1 MIGWRLICHPLCA
14 ARETN
19 QKSRLIK
26 KKMTVTHSK
35 ESFEYLNHRH
45 TKNKTPSSHQI
56 KHNNYKRQAGKWN
69 AERKHVFVIQPVV
82 PETTA
87 VGCCK
92 YSWSLHN
99 HGVIEV
105 RTKRALIAREQSERN
120 RLHTRVMP
128 HNANAEEGA
137 EGKNNILSTTV
148 RYRSFS
154 GNYLSSLSTVLIT
167 STVCR
172 RLFGAVK

>member
-1 MIGWRLICHPLCA
+1 MIGLHLISNPLCT

-19 QKSRLIK
+19 QKSRFIK

-35 ESFEYLNHRH
+35 KSFEYLNHRH

-128 HNANAEEGA
+128 HNANAKEGA
-137 EGKNNILSTTV
+137 GGKNVPSTTV
-148 RYRSFS
+148 RCRSFS

-167 STVCR
+167 STISR
-172 RLFGAVK
+172 RLFGCS

>member
-1 MIGWRLICHPLCA
+1 MIGWGLISHPLCT

-26 KKMTVTHSK
+26 KKMTVRHSK

-99 HGVIEV
+99 HGVIEL

-120 RLHTRVMP
+120 RLHTRVML
-128 HNANAEEGA
+128 HNANAKEGA
-137 EGKNNILSTTV
+137 GGEKKHSEHNSALSLIFRQLPFLVVNSFNNLYHFQKTFWCS
-148 RYRSFS
+148 
-154 GNYLSSLSTVLIT
+154 
-167 STVCR
+167 
-172 RLFGAVK
+172 

>member
-1 MIGWRLICHPLCA
+1 MIGWRLISHPHC
-14 ARETN
+14 TGN
-19 QKSRLIK
+19 KSKVEVDKKNK

-69 AERKHVFVIQPVV
+69 AGRKHVFVIQPVV

-128 HNANAEEGA
+128 HNENAKEESWG
-137 EGKNNILSTTV
+137 EKKNTEHNSALSLIFRQLPFLV
-148 RYRSFS
+148 VNSF
-154 GNYLSSLSTVLIT
+154 NNLYH
-167 STVCR
+167 
-172 RLFGAVK
+172 F

>member
-1 MIGWRLICHPLCA
+1 
-14 ARETN
+14 
-19 QKSRLIK
+19 
-26 KKMTVTHSK
+26 MTVTHSK

-45 TKNKTPSSHQI
+45 TKNKTPSSNQI

-69 AERKHVFVIQPVV
+69 PERKHVFVIQPVV

-99 HGVIEV
+99 HAVIEV
-105 RTKRALIAREQSERN
+105 RTKRALIAWEQSERN

-128 HNANAEEGA
+128 HNTNSKEGA
-137 EGKNNILSTTV
+137 SDRGEGRKKKILSTTQ
-148 RYRSFS
+148 RCRSFL
-154 GNYLSSLSTVLIT
+154 GNYLSSLSIVVIT
-167 STVCR
+167 SSISK
-172 RLFGAVK
+172 RLLWGS

>member
-1 MIGWRLICHPLCA
+1 M
-14 ARETN
+14 
-19 QKSRLIK
+19 
-26 KKMTVTHSK
+26 KMTVTHSK

-45 TKNKTPSSHQI
+45 TKNKTPSSNQI
-56 KHNNYKRQAGKWN
+56 KHNNYKRQPGKWN

-99 HGVIEV
+99 HAVIEV

-120 RLHTRVMP
+120 RLHTRVML
-128 HNANAEEGA
+128 HNANAKEGAGVGGGEWLGRGDREEEGGA
-137 EGKNNILSTTV
+137 FWAQHCV
-148 RYRSFS
+148 VAHFQA
-154 GNYLSSLSTVLIT
+154 IT
-167 STVCR
+167 FPRCQQ
-172 RLFGAVK
+172 L

>member
-1 MIGWRLICHPLCA
+1 MIAWHLISHPLYTT
-14 ARETN
+14 RETN

-128 HNANAEEGA
+128 HNANAKEGTG
-137 EGKNNILSTTV
+137 GKKKHSEHNSALSLIFRQLPFLVVNSFNNLYHFQKTFWCS
-148 RYRSFS
+148 
-154 GNYLSSLSTVLIT
+154 
-167 STVCR
+167 
-172 RLFGAVK
+172 

>member
-1 MIGWRLICHPLCA
+1 
-14 ARETN
+14 
-19 QKSRLIK
+19 
-26 KKMTVTHSK
+26 MTVAHSK

-45 TKNKTPSSHQI
+45 TKNKTPSSNQI

-69 AERKHVFVIQPVV
+69 PERKHVFVCQPVV

-99 HGVIEV
+99 HAVIEV

-120 RLHTRVMP
+120 RLHTRVML
-128 HNANAEEGA
+128 HNANSEESSGGRKKHSEHNTTLSLIFRQLPFLVVNSCNNLHHFGA
-137 EGKNNILSTTV
+137 H
-148 RYRSFS
+148 
-154 GNYLSSLSTVLIT
+154 
-167 STVCR
+167 
-172 RLFGAVK
+172 FGAVK

>member
-1 MIGWRLICHPLCA
+1 
-14 ARETN
+14 
-19 QKSRLIK
+19 
-26 KKMTVTHSK
+26 MTVTHSK

-45 TKNKTPSSHQI
+45 TKNKTPSSNQI

-69 AERKHVFVIQPVV
+69 PERKHVFVIQPVV

-99 HGVIEV
+99 HAVIEV
-105 RTKRALIAREQSERN
+105 RTKRALIAWEQSERN

-128 HNANAEEGA
+128 HNTNSKEGA
-137 EGKNNILSTTV
+137 SDRGEERKKKFFEHNTALSLIFRQLPFLVVNSCNNLLHFQETSLGQLNNS
-148 RYRSFS
+148 SFFF
-154 GNYLSSLSTVLIT
+154 LFFLRVIT
-167 STVCR
+167 
-172 RLFGAVK
+172 GAGMHK

>member
-1 MIGWRLICHPLCA
+1 M
-14 ARETN
+14 
-19 QKSRLIK
+19 
-26 KKMTVTHSK
+26 KMTVTHSK

-45 TKNKTPSSHQI
+45 TKNKTPSSNQI
-56 KHNNYKRQAGKWN
+56 KHNNYKRQPGKWN

-99 HGVIEV
+99 HAVIEV

-120 RLHTRVMP
+120 RLHTRVML
-128 HNANAEEGA
+128 HNANAKEGAGVGGGGEWLGRGDREEGC
-137 EGKNNILSTTV
+137 ILSTTL
-148 RYRSFS
+148 RCRSFS
-154 GNYLSSLSTVLIT
+154 GNYLSSLSTVVIT
-167 STVCR
+167 STISRILVGC
-172 RLFGAVK
+172 VE

>member
-1 MIGWRLICHPLCA
+1 M
-14 ARETN
+14 
-19 QKSRLIK
+19 
-26 KKMTVTHSK
+26 KMTVTHSK

-45 TKNKTPSSHQI
+45 TKNKTPSSNQI
-56 KHNNYKRQAGKWN
+56 KHNNYKRQPGKWN

-99 HGVIEV
+99 HAVIEV

-120 RLHTRVMP
+120 RLHTRVML
-128 HNANAEEGA
+128 HNANAKEGA
-137 EGKNNILSTTV
+137 GGGWWWWVAGEGGSGGGVHSEHNTVLSLIFRQLPFLVVNSCNNLYHFQNTRWFCWIILSFYT
-148 RYRSFS
+148 
-154 GNYLSSLSTVLIT
+154 
-167 STVCR
+167 
-172 RLFGAVK
+172 